1 MMKLTIK
8 FYLALLLFLLL
19 FIAAFLTKDVIQTNL
34 IASIALLLFITGIR
48 NFSRQAVKKQE

>member
-8 FYLALLLFLLL
+8 FYLALMLFLFL

-34 IASIALLLFITGIR
+34 IASIALLLFVIGIR
-48 NFSRQAVKKQE
+48 NFSRQAIKKQE

>member
-1 MMKLTIK
+1 MTKLIIK
-8 FYLALLLFLLL
+8 FYLIFSLFIFL
-19 FIAAFLTKDVIQTNL
+19 FIAAFFTKDVIQTNL

>member
-1 MMKLTIK
+1 MTKLTFK
-8 FYLALLLFLLL
+8 FYLVLGLFLFL

-34 IASIALLLFITGIR
+34 IASIALLLFVTGIR

>member
-8 FYLALLLFLLL
+8 FYLALMLFLFL

-48 NFSRQAVKKQE
+48 IFSRQAVKKQE

>member
-1 MMKLTIK
+1 MKLTIK
-8 FYLALLLFLLL
+8 FYLVLILFIFL

-48 NFSRQAVKKQE
+48 NVSRQAVKKQE

>member
-8 FYLALLLFLLL
+8 FYLALMLFLFL

-34 IASIALLLFITGIR
+34 IASIALLLFIIGIR

>member
-8 FYLALLLFLLL
+8 FYLALMLFLFL

-48 NFSRQAVKKQE
+48 NFSRQAIKKGE

>member
-8 FYLALLLFLLL
+8 FYLALMLFLFL

-34 IASIALLLFITGIR
+34 IASIALLLFVIGIR

>member
-8 FYLALLLFLLL
+8 FYLALLLFLFL

-48 NFSRQAVKKQE
+48 IFSRQAVKKQE